1 MAAVRQL
8 LTWRFLAAV
17 AALVTLALGVD
28 SVVGRSTKVGSVAID
43 PARAVELGAD
53 GRPLERVVDLI
64 AAIASVESPEGFG
77 IGEDGTSVGTLVAR
91 LDEQRA
97 MRIVPGTPGVV
108 TCEDLTAAGAC
119 VVLADLLGEAVVWF
133 AILPGAPRD
142 TVEVPPIVDLQDG
155 YALFDNGWRI
165 RYETV
170 IERDCD
176 GQDILNFSDFLR
188 RFGPGSRTFVDLD
201 TQKVATVVCG
211 EEYVAPVTIPAS
223 EPLTGG
229 SLRGAIDL
237 GGGAV
242 PATAP
247 ATSSPPTSAAVAGG

>member
-1 MAAVRQL
+1 MASVRQL

-17 AALVTLALGVD
+17 AALVVLALGVD
-28 SVVGRSTKVGSVAID
+28 SVVGRSTKAGSVAID
-43 PARAVELGAD
+43 PARAVDLGAD
-53 GRPLERVVDLI
+53 GRPLERRVDLV
-64 AAIASVESPEGFG
+64 ARIASVETPDGFG
-77 IGEDGTSVGTLVAR
+77 IGAGGTSVGTLVAR
-91 LDEQRA
+91 LDEQRTMTIA
-97 MRIVPGTPGVV
+97 PGTPGVV
-108 TCEDLTAAGAC
+108 TCDDLAAEGAC

-133 AILPGAPRD
+133 AILPAAPRD
-142 TVEVPPIVDLQDG
+142 TVEVPPVVDLQEG
-155 YALFDNGWRI
+155 YAVFDNGWRI

-188 RFGPGSRTFVDLD
+188 RFGPGSRTFVDLE

-211 EEYVAPVTIPAS
+211 PEYVAPVTVPEA

-237 GGGAV
+237 VGGDD
-242 PATAP
+242 PSTAP
-247 ATSSPPTSAAVAGG
+247 ATTVPPSPPATAAG